1 MQGQGMTTGS
11 SSSGASGDGTT
22 GGIRSLLAS
31 RPGWYPRKATRLVAA
46 LAVTALAAGGTVSVS
61 SAQEAPG
68 SAKPAS
74 GGHAADSGQREAT
87 SPFTGLPAEPAPVLA
102 VKIDNHKDARP
113 HTALEDADITVVEKV
128 EGGLSRLLGIYSS
141 KLPESLG
148 PVRSARAYN
157 VEQLRMFDRPA
168 LSYSGAR
175 KGVEDLIEKSTLHAR
190 SHDKYPEPYFRGGDN
205 EAPHNLYVHPDQL
218 LDTAPEA
225 SKSADIGFR
234 FADDAPEGGEPTAE
248 RSVDYGSAET
258 GFEWSEKEDRW
269 LTSFDGAPATST
281 GGARLGGKTVVVQKV
296 EMPPDDAGTPYEKT
310 VGKGEATVLRDGK
323 AYKTTWERPT
333 AESGTTFT
341 LPNGERMPFDRGNV
355 WLVYEEA

>member
-1 MQGQGMTTGS
+1 MQGMTTGS
-11 SSSGASGDGTT
+11 PSSDGGA
-22 GGIRSLLAS
+22 GGIRRTARFLA
-31 RPGWYPRKATRLVAA
+31 TLTV
-46 LAVTALAAGGTVSVS
+46 VALAAGSSAGPS
-61 SAQEAPG
+61 SAQD
-68 SAKPAS
+68 SA
-74 GGHAADSGQREAT
+74 AAAKKTDSAQQPRQDTPSTSRKEAT

-128 EGGLSRLLGIYSS
+128 EGGLSRLLGIYSGTF
-141 KLPESLG
+141 PDSLG

-175 KGVEDLIEKSTLHAR
+175 EGVEDLIEKSTLHAR
-190 SHDKYPEPYFRGGDN
+190 SHDKYPAPYFRGGGN
-205 EAPHNLYVHPDQL
+205 EAPHNLYVHPDEL

-234 FADDAPEGGEPTAE
+234 FADDAPAGGEPTKE

-258 GFEWSEKEDRW
+258 TFNWSEKEDRW

-281 GGARLGGKTVVVQKV
+281 GGERLGGKTVIVQKV
-296 EMPPDDAGTPYEKT
+296 EMPPDDGGTPYEKT
-310 VGKGEATVLRDGK
+310 VGSGEATVLRDGK
-323 AYKTTWERPT
+323 AYETKWERPT
-333 AESGTTFT
+333 AESGTSFT
-341 LPNGERMPFDRGNV
+341 LPDGDRMPFDRGNV

>member
-1 MQGQGMTTGS
+1 MRGMTTGS
-11 SSSGASGDGTT
+11 PSPGGGT
-22 GGIRSLLAS
+22 GGIR
-31 RPGWYPRKATRLVAA
+31 RATRLLTT
-46 LAVTALAAGGTVSVS
+46 LAVVALAAGGSASTS
-61 SAQEAPG
+61 SAQEAPDG
-68 SAKPAS
+68 GKHAEQARARQCPSAQQ
-74 GGHAADSGQREAT
+74 GEAT

-141 KLPESLG
+141 KLPDSLG

-175 KGVEDLIEKSTLHAR
+175 KGVEDLIEKSPLHAR
-190 SHDKYPEPYFRGGDN
+190 SHDKYPAPYFRGGDN
-205 EAPHNLYVHPDQL
+205 EAPHNLYVHPDKL

-234 FADDAPEGGEPTAE
+234 FADGAPEGGEPTAQ

-258 GFEWSEKEDRW
+258 TFDWSEKEDRW

-296 EMPPDDAGTPYEKT
+296 AMPPDDAGTPYEKT
-310 VGKGEATVLRDGK
+310 VGEGKATVLRDGK
-323 AYKTTWERPT
+323 AYETTWERPT

>member
-1 MQGQGMTTGS
+1 MQGMTTGS
-11 SSSGASGDGTT
+11 PSSGGSTGG
-22 GGIRSLLAS
+22 GGIR
-31 RPGWYPRKATRLVAA
+31 RATRVLAT
-46 LAVTALAAGGTVSVS
+46 LAVAALAAGGAASAS
-61 SAQEAPG
+61 SAHEAPDAG
-68 SAKPAS
+68 KQQQARHSSSSAS
-74 GGHAADSGQREAT
+74 GAAGQREET

-141 KLPESLG
+141 KLPKSLG

-175 KGVEDLIEKSTLHAR
+175 QGVEDLIEKSTLHAR

-234 FADDAPEGGEPTAE
+234 FADDAPEGGEATDKT
-248 RSVDYGSAET
+248 SVDYGSAET
-258 GFEWSEKEDRW
+258 SFEWSEKEDRW
-269 LTSFDGAPATST
+269 LTSFDGEPATST
-281 GGARLGGKTVVVQKV
+281 GGKRLGGKTVIVQNV
-296 EMPPDDAGTPYEKT
+296 EMPPDDGGTPYEKT
-310 VGKGEATVLRDGK
+310 VGSGKATVLRDGK
-323 AYKTTWERPT
+323 AYETTWERPK

-341 LPNGERMPFDRGNV
+341 LPNGEPMPFDRGNV
-355 WLVYEEA
+355 WLVYKEA

>member
-1 MQGQGMTTGS
+1 MHGMTTGS
-11 SSSGASGDGTT
+11 PSSDGGT
-22 GGIRSLLAS
+22 GGGGTERGGAGRGGKAGIGR
-31 RPGWYPRKATRLVAA
+31 ATRLLTTLAVAA
-46 LAVTALAAGGTVSVS
+46 LAAGSTASTS
-61 SAQEAPG
+61 SAQEA
-68 SAKPAS
+68 S
-74 GGHAADSGQREAT
+74 GGARDTAGAHQHSSGQPREAT

-141 KLPESLG
+141 KLPDSLG

-190 SHDKYPEPYFRGGDN
+190 SHDKYPAPYIRGGDN
-205 EAPHNLYVHPDQL
+205 EAPHNLYVHPDEL

-234 FADDAPEGGEPTAE
+234 FADDAPEGGEPTAQ

-258 GFEWSEKEDRW
+258 TFDWSKKEDRW

-310 VGKGEATVLRDGK
+310 VGSGKATVLRDGK
-323 AYKTTWERPT
+323 AYETTWERPK

-355 WLVYEEA
+355 WIVYEEA

>member
-1 MQGQGMTTGS
+1 M
-11 SSSGASGDGTT
+11 
-22 GGIRSLLAS
+22 
-31 RPGWYPRKATRLVAA
+31 AT
-46 LAVTALAAGGTVSVS
+46 LAVVALAAGSTAGTS
-61 SAQEAPG
+61 SAKEAPR
-68 SAKPAS
+68 PPS
-74 GGHAADSGQREAT
+74 GKAAQSSQPSQPREAT

-141 KLPESLG
+141 KFPESLG

-175 KGVEDLIEKSTLHAR
+175 AGVEDLIEKSPLHAR

-225 SKSADIGFR
+225 SKSADVGFR
-234 FADDAPEGGEPTAE
+234 FADAAPEGGEPTAE

-269 LTSFDGAPATST
+269 LASFDGAPATST
-281 GGARLGGKTVVVQKV
+281 GGARLGGRTVIVQKV
-296 EMPPDDAGTPYEKT
+296 AMPPDDAGTPYEET
-310 VGKGEATVLRDGK
+310 VGKGKATVLRDGK
-323 AYKTTWERPT
+323 AYETTWERPT

-341 LPNGERMPFDRGNV
+341 LPNGEPMPFDRGNV